1 MRRQQKRPYINPPR
15 IEKPK
20 PAPLSGTFTLR
31 DPSGVESEPISA
43 NATQAEVNAAVCRM
57 MNVVELMTNPE
68 AYSARRGPLNDMREI
83 VGMV

>member
-1 MRRQQKRPYINPPR
+1 
-15 IEKPK
+15 
-20 PAPLSGTFTLR
+20 
-31 DPSGVESEPISA
+31 
-43 NATQAEVNAAVCRM
+43 M

>member
-1 MRRQQKRPYINPPR
+1 MMRQHRRPYINPPR

-20 PAPLSGTFTLR
+20 HVALSGTFTLR

-43 NATQAEVNAAVCRM
+43 NATQSEVNAAVRRM
-57 MNVVELMTNPE
+57 MNVVELMTNQE

-83 VGMV
+83 VRMV